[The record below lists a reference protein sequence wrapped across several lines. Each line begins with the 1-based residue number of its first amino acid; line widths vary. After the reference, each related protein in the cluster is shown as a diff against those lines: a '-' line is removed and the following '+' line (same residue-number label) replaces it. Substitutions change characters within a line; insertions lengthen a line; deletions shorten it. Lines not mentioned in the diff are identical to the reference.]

1 MGNYQYGGTSVTDDP
16 WQAVRNVIAHAIEGI
31 VALVGALALIVIVGM
46 VIESRVAYV
55 EDHERCLKQATNGYE
70 IEQCH

>member
-16 WQAVRNVIAHAIEGI
+16 WQAVRNVIAHAIDGI

-46 VIESRVAYV
+46 VIESRGTYV
-55 EDHERCLKQATNGYE
+55 EDHERCLKQAINGYE